1 MNNKNMMNNKK
12 KYGRDFMLVVVGQII
27 SLFGNAILR
36 FSLPLYLLRET
47 GSSTLFGI
55 VTACSFLP
63 VIVLSMLGGV
73 LADRVNKRNIMV
85 CLDFLTAGV
94 ITVFSLLLGNAPMI
108 PLFITSL
115 MLLYGISGTYQP
127 AVQASIP
134 ALVSKEKI
142 LPANAIVNQIGAL
155 ANFMGPMIGGML
167 YGAFGIMII
176 LKVSIIC
183 VTLSALME
191 IFVQIPFQKQ
201 QTRDKV
207 LKIVTGDLQESIR
220 FLRFEKPLF
229 IQICSVIAGLN
240 LFLSPMLAI
249 GIPVIV
255 VDKLHLT
262 DGLLGLTQGMLAVGG
277 ILGGF
282 LTVLLEKRLRPQ
294 KAYIPLF
301 LCTVCSCLM
310 GLGMAIGPTPMIK
323 YVLLSVT
330 GLLVT
335 IFTTMF
341 SIQMLAVVQ
350 AETPQRLIGKVV
362 ACIMTFIMCVQPI
375 GQLLYGFVFERL
387 PGQPVIIIAAS
398 MISLLIA
405 IRSKKILMKLGGD
418 NHHDKESGEN
428 AVKRDT

>member
-1 MNNKNMMNNKK
+1 MNNTK
-12 KYGRDFMLVVVGQII
+12 KYGKDFTLVVVGQIV

-63 VIVLSMLGGV
+63 MIVLSLLGGV

-94 ITVFSLLLGNAPMI
+94 ITVFSWLLGIVPII
-108 PLFITSL
+108 PLFITVL

-134 ALVSKEKI
+134 ALVPKEKI
-142 LPANAIVNQIGAL
+142 LSANAIVNQIGAL
-155 ANFMGPMIGGML
+155 ANFIGPIIGGML
-167 YGAFGIMII
+167 YGAFGIVII
-176 LKVSIIC
+176 LKVSVLC
-183 VTLSALME
+183 FVLSAVME
-191 IFVQIPFQKQ
+191 IFIKIPFQKQ
-201 QTRDKV
+201 PTQDKV
-207 LKIVTGDLQESIR
+207 LQIAAGDLQDSIR
-220 FLRFEKPLF
+220 FLRMAKPRF
-229 IQICSVIAGLN
+229 VQICIVIAGLN
-240 LFLSPMLAI
+240 LFLSPMLTI

-277 ILGGF
+277 ILGGL
-282 LTVLLEKRLRPQ
+282 LTVLLDKKLTPQ
-294 KAYIPLF
+294 TAYVPLF
-301 LCTVCSCLM
+301 LCTACSCLM
-310 GLGMAIGPTPMIK
+310 GFGMAIGQSPMIK
-323 YVLLSVT
+323 YIILSVT
-330 GLLVT
+330 GLSVT

-350 AETPQRLIGKVV
+350 AETPQHLIGKVV

-375 GQLLYGFVFERL
+375 GQLLYGFLFECL
-387 PGQPVIIIAAS
+387 PSQPVIIIGAS
-398 MISLLIA
+398 MISLVIA
-405 IRSKKILMKLGGD
+405 VRSKKILIKLGGN
-418 NHHDKESGEN
+418 NHYDEYSSGN
-428 AVKRDT
+428 S

>member
-1 MNNKNMMNNKK
+1 MNNTK
-12 KYGRDFMLVVVGQII
+12 KYGKDFTLVVVGQIV

-63 VIVLSMLGGV
+63 MIVLSLLGGV

-94 ITVFSLLLGNAPMI
+94 ITVFSWLLGIVPII
-108 PLFITSL
+108 PLFITVL

-134 ALVSKEKI
+134 ALVPKEKI
-142 LPANAIVNQIGAL
+142 LSANAIVNQIGAL
-155 ANFMGPMIGGML
+155 ANFIGPIIGGML
-167 YGAFGIMII
+167 YGAFGIVII
-176 LKVSIIC
+176 LKVSVLC
-183 VTLSALME
+183 FVLSAVME
-191 IFVQIPFQKQ
+191 IFIKIPFQKQ
-201 QTRDKV
+201 PTQDKV
-207 LKIVTGDLQESIR
+207 LQIAAGDLRDSIR
-220 FLRFEKPLF
+220 FLRMEKPLF
-229 IQICSVIAGLN
+229 VQICIVIAGLN
-240 LFLSPMLAI
+240 LFLSPMLTI

-277 ILGGF
+277 ILGGL
-282 LTVLLEKRLRPQ
+282 LTVLLDKKLTPQ
-294 KAYIPLF
+294 TAYVPLF
-301 LCTVCSCLM
+301 LCTACSCLM
-310 GLGMAIGPTPMIK
+310 GFGMAIGQSPMIK
-323 YVLLSVT
+323 YIILSVT
-330 GLLVT
+330 GLSVT

-350 AETPQRLIGKVV
+350 AETPQHLIGKVV

-375 GQLLYGFVFERL
+375 GQLLYGFLFECL
-387 PGQPVIIIAAS
+387 PSQPVIIIGAS
-398 MISLLIA
+398 MISLVIA
-405 IRSKKILMKLGGD
+405 VRSKKILIKLGGN
-418 NHHDKESGEN
+418 NHYDEYSSGN
-428 AVKRDT
+428 S

>member
-1 MNNKNMMNNKK
+1 MNNTK
-12 KYGRDFMLVVVGQII
+12 KYGKDFTLVVVGQIV

-63 VIVLSMLGGV
+63 MIVLSLLGGV

-94 ITVFSLLLGNAPMI
+94 ITAFSWLLGIAPMI
-108 PLFITSL
+108 PLFITVL

-134 ALVSKEKI
+134 ALVPKEKI
-142 LPANAIVNQIGAL
+142 LSANAIVNQIGAL
-155 ANFMGPMIGGML
+155 ANFIGPIIGGML
-167 YGAFGIMII
+167 YGAFGITMI
-176 LKVSIIC
+176 LKVSIVC
-183 VTLSALME
+183 FALSAVME
-191 IFVQIPFQKQ
+191 IFIKIPFQKHPTQ
-201 QTRDKV
+201 DKV
-207 LKIVTGDLQESIR
+207 LQIVAGDLQDSIR

-229 IQICSVIAGLN
+229 VQICFVIAGLN
-240 LFLSPMLAI
+240 LFLSPILTI

-277 ILGGF
+277 ILGGL
-282 LTVLLEKRLRPQ
+282 LTVLLENRLKPQ

-301 LCTVCSCLM
+301 LCTACSCLM
-310 GLGMAIGPTPMIK
+310 GLGLAIGATPMIK
-323 YVLLSVT
+323 YIILSVT
-330 GLLVT
+330 GLTVT

-350 AETPQRLIGKVV
+350 AETPQHLIGKVV

-375 GQLLYGFVFERL
+375 GQLLYGFLFEQL
-387 PGQPVIIIAAS
+387 PSQPVIIIGAS
-398 MISLLIA
+398 MISLAIA
-405 IRSKKILMKLGGD
+405 MRSKKILIKLGGS
-418 NHHDKESGEN
+418 NHYDEHSSGN
-428 AVKRDT
+428 S

>member
-1 MNNKNMMNNKK
+1 MNNTK
-12 KYGRDFMLVVVGQII
+12 KYGKDFTLVVVGQIV

-63 VIVLSMLGGV
+63 MIMLSLLGGV

-94 ITVFSLLLGNAPMI
+94 ITVFSWLLGIVPII
-108 PLFITSL
+108 PLFITVL

-134 ALVSKEKI
+134 ALVPKEKI
-142 LPANAIVNQIGAL
+142 LSANAIVNQIGAL
-155 ANFMGPMIGGML
+155 ANFIGPIIGGML
-167 YGAFGIMII
+167 YGAFGIVII
-176 LKVSIIC
+176 LKVSVLC
-183 VTLSALME
+183 FVLSAVME
-191 IFVQIPFQKQ
+191 IFIKIPFQKQ
-201 QTRDKV
+201 PTQDKV
-207 LKIVTGDLQESIR
+207 LQIAAGDLRDSIR
-220 FLRFEKPLF
+220 FLRIEKPLF
-229 IQICSVIAGLN
+229 VQICIVIAGLN
-240 LFLSPMLAI
+240 LFLSPMLTI

-277 ILGGF
+277 ILGGL
-282 LTVLLEKRLRPQ
+282 LTVLLDKKLTPQ
-294 KAYIPLF
+294 TAYVPLF
-301 LCTVCSCLM
+301 LCTACSCLM
-310 GLGMAIGPTPMIK
+310 GFGMAISQSPMIK
-323 YVLLSVT
+323 YIILSVT
-330 GLLVT
+330 GLSVT

-350 AETPQRLIGKVV
+350 AETPQHLIGKVV

-375 GQLLYGFVFERL
+375 GQLLYGFLFECL
-387 PGQPVIIIAAS
+387 PSQPVIIIGAS
-398 MISLLIA
+398 MISLVIA
-405 IRSKKILMKLGGD
+405 VRSKKILIKLGGN
-418 NHHDKESGEN
+418 NHYDEYSSGN
-428 AVKRDT
+428 S

>member
-1 MNNKNMMNNKK
+1 MNNTK
-12 KYGRDFMLVVVGQII
+12 KYGKDFTLVVVGQIV

-63 VIVLSMLGGV
+63 MIMLSLLGGV

-94 ITVFSLLLGNAPMI
+94 ITVFSWLLGIVPII
-108 PLFITSL
+108 PLFITVL

-134 ALVSKEKI
+134 ALVPKEKI
-142 LPANAIVNQIGAL
+142 LSANAIVNQIGAL
-155 ANFMGPMIGGML
+155 ANFIGPIIGGML
-167 YGAFGIMII
+167 YGAFGIVII
-176 LKVSIIC
+176 LKVSVLC
-183 VTLSALME
+183 FVLSAVME
-191 IFVQIPFQKQ
+191 IFIKIPFQKQ
-201 QTRDKV
+201 PTQDKV
-207 LKIVTGDLQESIR
+207 LQIAAGDLRDSIR
-220 FLRFEKPLF
+220 FLRIEKPLF
-229 IQICSVIAGLN
+229 VQICIVIAGLN
-240 LFLSPMLAI
+240 LFLSPMLTI

-277 ILGGF
+277 ILGGL
-282 LTVLLEKRLRPQ
+282 LTVLLDKKLTPQ
-294 KAYIPLF
+294 TTYVPLF
-301 LCTVCSCLM
+301 LCTACSCLM
-310 GLGMAIGPTPMIK
+310 GFGMAIGQSPMIK
-323 YVLLSVT
+323 YIILSVT
-330 GLLVT
+330 GLSVT

-350 AETPQRLIGKVV
+350 AETPQHLIGKVV

-375 GQLLYGFVFERL
+375 GQLLYGFLFECL
-387 PGQPVIIIAAS
+387 PSQPVIIIGAS
-398 MISLLIA
+398 MISLVIA
-405 IRSKKILMKLGGD
+405 VRSKKILIKLGGN
-418 NHHDKESGEN
+418 NHYDEYSSGN
-428 AVKRDT
+428 S

>member
-1 MNNKNMMNNKK
+1 MMNNTK
-12 KYGRDFMLVVVGQII
+12 KYGKDFTLVVAGQIV

-63 VIVLSMLGGV
+63 MIVLSLLGGV

-94 ITVFSLLLGNAPMI
+94 ITVFSWLLGIVPII
-108 PLFITSL
+108 PLFITVL

-134 ALVSKEKI
+134 ALVPKEKI
-142 LPANAIVNQIGAL
+142 LSANAIVNQIGAL
-155 ANFMGPMIGGML
+155 ANFIGPIIGGML
-167 YGAFGIMII
+167 YGAFGIVVI
-176 LKVSIIC
+176 LKVSILC
-183 VTLSALME
+183 FVLSAVME
-191 IFVQIPFQKQ
+191 IFIKIPFQKQ
-201 QTRDKV
+201 PTQDKV
-207 LKIVTGDLQESIR
+207 LQIVAGDLRDSIR
-220 FLRFEKPLF
+220 FLRMEKPLF
-229 IQICSVIAGLN
+229 VQICIVIAGLN
-240 LFLSPMLAI
+240 LFLSPMLTI

-277 ILGGF
+277 ILGGL
-282 LTVLLEKRLRPQ
+282 LTVLLEKRLTPQ
-294 KAYIPLF
+294 TAYVPLF
-301 LCTVCSCLM
+301 LCTACSCLM
-310 GLGMAIGPTPMIK
+310 GFGMAIGQSPMIK
-323 YVLLSVT
+323 YIILSVT
-330 GLLVT
+330 GLSVT

-350 AETPQRLIGKVV
+350 AETPHHLIGKVV

-375 GQLLYGFVFERL
+375 GQLLYGFLFECL
-387 PGQPVIIIAAS
+387 PSQPVIIIGAS
-398 MISLLIA
+398 MISLVIA
-405 IRSKKILMKLGGD
+405 MRSKKILIKLGGS
-418 NHHDKESGEN
+418 NHYDEYSSGN
-428 AVKRDT
+428 S

>member
-1 MNNKNMMNNKK
+1 MNNTK
-12 KYGRDFMLVVVGQII
+12 KYGKDFTLVVVGQIV

-63 VIVLSMLGGV
+63 MIVLSLLGGV

-94 ITVFSLLLGNAPMI
+94 ITVFSWLLGIVPII
-108 PLFITSL
+108 PLFITVL

-134 ALVSKEKI
+134 ALVPKEKI
-142 LPANAIVNQIGAL
+142 LSANAIVNQIGAL
-155 ANFMGPMIGGML
+155 ANFIGPIIGGML
-167 YGAFGIMII
+167 YGAFGIVII
-176 LKVSIIC
+176 LKVSVLC
-183 VTLSALME
+183 FVLSAVME
-191 IFVQIPFQKQ
+191 IFIKIPFQKQ
-201 QTRDKV
+201 PTQDKV
-207 LKIVTGDLQESIR
+207 LQIAAGDLQDSIR
-220 FLRFEKPLF
+220 FLRMEKPLF
-229 IQICSVIAGLN
+229 VQICIVIAGLN
-240 LFLSPMLAI
+240 LFLSPMLTI

-277 ILGGF
+277 ILGGL
-282 LTVLLEKRLRPQ
+282 LTVLLDKKLTPQ
-294 KAYIPLF
+294 TAYIPLF
-301 LCTVCSCLM
+301 LCTACSCLM
-310 GLGMAIGPTPMIK
+310 GFGMAIGQSPMIK
-323 YVLLSVT
+323 YIILSVT
-330 GLLVT
+330 GLSVT

-350 AETPQRLIGKVV
+350 AETPQHLIGKVV

-375 GQLLYGFVFERL
+375 GQLLYGFLFECL
-387 PGQPVIIIAAS
+387 PSQPVIIIGAS
-398 MISLLIA
+398 MISLVIA
-405 IRSKKILMKLGGD
+405 VRSKKILIKLGGN
-418 NHHDKESGEN
+418 NHYDEYSSGN
-428 AVKRDT
+428 S

>member
-1 MNNKNMMNNKK
+1 MMNNTK
-12 KYGRDFMLVVVGQII
+12 KYGKDFTLVVVGQIV

-63 VIVLSMLGGV
+63 MIMLSLLGGV

-94 ITVFSLLLGNAPMI
+94 ITVFSWLLGIIPII
-108 PLFITSL
+108 PLFITVL

-134 ALVSKEKI
+134 ALVPKEKI
-142 LPANAIVNQIGAL
+142 LSANAIVNQIGAL
-155 ANFMGPMIGGML
+155 ANFIGPIIGGML
-167 YGAFGIMII
+167 YGAFGIVII
-176 LKVSIIC
+176 LKVSVLC
-183 VTLSALME
+183 FVLSAVME
-191 IFVQIPFQKQ
+191 IFIQIPFQKQ
-201 QTRDKV
+201 PTQDKV
-207 LKIVTGDLQESIR
+207 LQIAAGDLRDSIR
-220 FLRFEKPLF
+220 FLRIEKPLF
-229 IQICSVIAGLN
+229 VQICIVIAGLN
-240 LFLSPMLAI
+240 LFLSPMLTI

-277 ILGGF
+277 ILGGL
-282 LTVLLEKRLRPQ
+282 LTVLLDKKLTPQ
-294 KAYIPLF
+294 TAYVPLF
-301 LCTVCSCLM
+301 LCTACSCLM
-310 GLGMAIGPTPMIK
+310 GFGMAIDQSPMIK
-323 YVLLSVT
+323 YVILSVM
-330 GLLVT
+330 GPSVT

-350 AETPQRLIGKVV
+350 AETPQHLIGKVV

-375 GQLLYGFVFERL
+375 GQLLYGFLFECL
-387 PGQPVIIIAAS
+387 PSQPVIIIGAS
-398 MISLLIA
+398 MISLVIA
-405 IRSKKILMKLGGD
+405 VRSKKILIKLGGN
-418 NHHDKESGEN
+418 NHYDEYSSGN
-428 AVKRDT
+428 S

>member
-1 MNNKNMMNNKK
+1 MNNTK
-12 KYGRDFMLVVVGQII
+12 KYGKDFTLVVVGQIV

-63 VIVLSMLGGV
+63 MIVLSLLGGV

-94 ITVFSLLLGNAPMI
+94 ITVFSWLLGIVPII
-108 PLFITSL
+108 PLFITVL

-134 ALVSKEKI
+134 ALVPKEKI
-142 LPANAIVNQIGAL
+142 LSANAIVNQIGAL
-155 ANFMGPMIGGML
+155 ANFIGPIIGGML
-167 YGAFGIMII
+167 YGAFGIVII
-176 LKVSIIC
+176 LKVSVLC
-183 VTLSALME
+183 FVLSAVME
-191 IFVQIPFQKQ
+191 IFIKIPFQKQ
-201 QTRDKV
+201 PTQDKV
-207 LKIVTGDLQESIR
+207 LQIAAGDLRDSIR
-220 FLRFEKPLF
+220 FLRIEKPLF
-229 IQICSVIAGLN
+229 VQICIVIAGLN
-240 LFLSPMLAI
+240 LFLSPMLTI

-277 ILGGF
+277 ILGGL
-282 LTVLLEKRLRPQ
+282 LTVLLDKKLTPQ
-294 KAYIPLF
+294 TAYVPLF
-301 LCTVCSCLM
+301 LCTACSCLM
-310 GLGMAIGPTPMIK
+310 GLGMAIGQSPMIK
-323 YVLLSVT
+323 YIILSVT
-330 GLLVT
+330 GLSVT

-350 AETPQRLIGKVV
+350 AETPQHLIGKVV

-375 GQLLYGFVFERL
+375 GQLLYGFLFECL
-387 PGQPVIIIAAS
+387 PSQPVIIIGAS
-398 MISLLIA
+398 MISLVIA
-405 IRSKKILMKLGGD
+405 VRSKKILIKLGGN
-418 NHHDKESGEN
+418 NHYDEYSSGN
-428 AVKRDT
+428 S

>member
-1 MNNKNMMNNKK
+1 MNNTK
-12 KYGRDFMLVVVGQII
+12 KYGKDFTLVVVGQIV

-63 VIVLSMLGGV
+63 MIVLSLLGGV

-94 ITVFSLLLGNAPMI
+94 ITVFSWLLGIVPII
-108 PLFITSL
+108 PLFITVL

-134 ALVSKEKI
+134 ALVPKEKI
-142 LPANAIVNQIGAL
+142 LSANAIVNQIGAL
-155 ANFMGPMIGGML
+155 ANFIGPIIGGML
-167 YGAFGIMII
+167 YGAFGIVVI
-176 LKVSIIC
+176 LKVSVLC
-183 VTLSALME
+183 FVLSAVME
-191 IFVQIPFQKQ
+191 IFIKIPFQKQ
-201 QTRDKV
+201 PTQDKV
-207 LKIVTGDLQESIR
+207 LQIAAGDLRDSIR
-220 FLRFEKPLF
+220 FLRIEKPLF
-229 IQICSVIAGLN
+229 VQICIVIAGLN
-240 LFLSPMLAI
+240 LFLSPMLTI

-277 ILGGF
+277 ILGGL
-282 LTVLLEKRLRPQ
+282 LTVLLDKKLTPQ
-294 KAYIPLF
+294 TAYVPLF
-301 LCTVCSCLM
+301 LCTACSCLM
-310 GLGMAIGPTPMIK
+310 GFGMAIGQSPMIK
-323 YVLLSVT
+323 YIILSVT
-330 GLLVT
+330 GLSVT

-350 AETPQRLIGKVV
+350 AETPQHLIGKVV

-375 GQLLYGFVFERL
+375 GQLLYGFLFECL
-387 PGQPVIIIAAS
+387 PSQPVIIIGAS
-398 MISLLIA
+398 MISLVIA
-405 IRSKKILMKLGGD
+405 VRSKKILIKLGGN
-418 NHHDKESGEN
+418 NHYDEYSN
-428 AVKRDT
+428 RNS

>member
-1 MNNKNMMNNKK
+1 MNNTK
-12 KYGRDFMLVVVGQII
+12 KYGKDFTLVVVGQIV

-63 VIVLSMLGGV
+63 MIMLSLLGGV

-94 ITVFSLLLGNAPMI
+94 ITVFSWLLGIVPII
-108 PLFITSL
+108 PLFITVL

-134 ALVSKEKI
+134 ALVPKEKI
-142 LPANAIVNQIGAL
+142 LSANAIVNQIGAL
-155 ANFMGPMIGGML
+155 ANFIGPIIGGML
-167 YGAFGIMII
+167 YGAFGIVLI
-176 LKVSIIC
+176 LKVSVLC
-183 VTLSALME
+183 FVLSAVME
-191 IFVQIPFQKQ
+191 IFIKIPFQKQ
-201 QTRDKV
+201 PTQDKV
-207 LKIVTGDLQESIR
+207 LQIAAGDLRDSIR
-220 FLRFEKPLF
+220 FLRIEKPLF
-229 IQICSVIAGLN
+229 VQICIVIAGLN
-240 LFLSPMLAI
+240 LFLSPMLTI

-277 ILGGF
+277 ILGGL
-282 LTVLLEKRLRPQ
+282 LTVLLDKKLTPQ
-294 KAYIPLF
+294 TAYVPLF
-301 LCTVCSCLM
+301 LCTACSCLM
-310 GLGMAIGPTPMIK
+310 GFGMAIGQSPMIK
-323 YVLLSVT
+323 YIILSVT
-330 GLLVT
+330 GLSVT

-350 AETPQRLIGKVV
+350 AETPQHLIGKVV

-375 GQLLYGFVFERL
+375 GQLLYGFLFECL
-387 PGQPVIIIAAS
+387 PSQPVIIIGAS
-398 MISLLIA
+398 MISLVIA
-405 IRSKKILMKLGGD
+405 VRSKKILIKLGGN
-418 NHHDKESGEN
+418 NHYDEYSSGN
-428 AVKRDT
+428 S